1 MSEHTFGKE
10 DHMATIASTSKPITK
25 HSEVH
30 TPRVP
35 PARFV
40 GIVDRTATLSHELL
54 KSFETNER
62 AAIEAV
68 GQFVINVEE
77 AFPQEVSA
85 TTEVAKRLTESGLE
99 MTDRLIHTTYHLL
112 RDVVDSGAGSL
123 SRHDGAEPVAV

>member
-1 MSEHTFGKE
+1 
-10 DHMATIASTSKPITK
+10 MAAVASRSKPVSK

-30 TPRVP
+30 GLGVPSPRFGGAVDLT
-35 PARFV
+35 AR
-40 GIVDRTATLSHELL
+40 LSDQLL

-68 GQFVINVEE
+68 GEFVINIEE

-99 MTDRLIHTTYHLL
+99 MTDRLVHAAYVVL
-112 RDVVDSGAGSL
+112 RDVVDSAAGSL
-123 SRHDGAEPVAV
+123 GRHSGVRTVAA